1 VNPADAP
8 IMIIGLT
15 SDSLTRGQMYDAA
28 DSILGQKL
36 AQVEGIG
43 DVNIGGGALPA
54 VRVEMN
60 PLQLNHYGIGMETVR
75 AAITSTNA
83 NRPKG
88 FVEDGQRHWQVQA
101 NDQAG
106 KASDYLPLVVS
117 YKNGAAVR
125 LSDVAEVKDSVLDV
139 RNAGLLGKQP
149 AVMIIL
155 FRQPGANIIETVER
169 VKALL
174 PQLQASIPPPSRC
187 RW

>member
-1 VNPADAP
+1 
-8 IMIIGLT
+8 
-15 SDSLTRGQMYDAA
+15 
-28 DSILGQKL
+28 
-36 AQVEGIG
+36 
-43 DVNIGGGALPA
+43 
-54 VRVEMN
+54 
-60 PLQLNHYGIGMETVR
+60 METVR